1 MVSYNTD
8 YVFPDL
14 IDFLDDI
21 EKELESRLKKKKEML
36 VSEKNI
42 ILTKNYI
49 VASIFNE
56 YPEDIM
62 KK

>member
-1 MVSYNTD
+1 
-8 YVFPDL
+8 
-14 IDFLDDI
+14 
-21 EKELESRLKKKKEML
+21 ML
-36 VSEKNI
+36 VSEKN